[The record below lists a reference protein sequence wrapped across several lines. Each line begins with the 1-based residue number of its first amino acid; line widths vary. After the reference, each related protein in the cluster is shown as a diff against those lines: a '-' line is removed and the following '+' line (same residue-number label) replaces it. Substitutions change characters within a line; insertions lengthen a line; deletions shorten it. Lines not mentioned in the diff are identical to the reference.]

1 MQKSKN
7 NKSIIKFLSR
17 VLPRWAKCMNF
28 VLEYEQTKPTLNQ
41 VTSIIITSI
50 IMLEM
55 ETQKYSFNAKRLE
68 STNRKSPQTIKEC
81 MWTDHSSDLFTSSVS
96 KRGEKKRFLQLYRHF
111 FPPTHQLH
119 GRYAGKKIQGS
130 RVLSSQVIVL

>member
-96 KRGEKKRFLQLYRHF
+96 KRGEKKKVPATLQTLFSSDTSTAWKICWQKDSRF
-111 FPPTHQLH
+111 
-119 GRYAGKKIQGS
+119 QGP
-130 RVLSSQVIVL
+130 Q